1 MEKRK
6 LLMRVIPFS
15 VSFLLVLGFLYWQRT
30 ESDKPSLR
38 SEVTSLLEYDTQGK
52 SSREVAQWIYDSY
65 GCQTCHSLTQ
75 SGVFGLT
82 AYGEVMARDFQG
94 CPGMLTTVVET
105 LSVPEAQWTD
115 VQKTTRLD
123 FERFG
128 CTVCHQ
134 IGSTSLGLTEIGAHA
149 ALLHMSCSEISAT
162 VSH

>member
-15 VSFLLVLGFLYWQRT
+15 VTFLLVLGFLYWQRS
-30 ESDKPSLR
+30 ESDTPSAP

-75 SGVFGLT
+75 TGVFGLT
-82 AYGEVMARDFQG
+82 VQGEVMARDFQG
-94 CPGMLTTVVET
+94 CPGMLTTVWET
-105 LSVPEAQWTD
+105 LSVAEAQWTEQ
-115 VQKTTRLD
+115 QKTTRVD

-149 ALLHMSCSEISAT
+149 AILHMSCSEVSAA
-162 VSH
+162 VSQ

>member
-15 VSFLLVLGFLYWQRT
+15 IAFLLVLGFLYWQQT
-30 ESDKPSLR
+30 ESDKLPAP

-75 SGVFGLT
+75 AGVFGLT

-94 CPGMLTTVVET
+94 CPGMLTTVWET
-105 LSVPEAQWTD
+105 LSLPEAQWNEQ
-115 VQKTTRLD
+115 QKTTRLD

-149 ALLHMSCSEISAT
+149 SLLHMSCSEVSAT